1 MKQQV
6 LRNPIHTNSTKI
18 TVKKRREQWKITIFQ
33 NIPEQRQQEIAKYL
47 RNVERG
53 RLRMEH
59 DGADVTR
66 QITSE
71 QIGRFLKCSECI
83 HKPVVVIQFKKSYV
97 GVCAKDWIKLSDT
110 VIGWEGGN

>member
-6 LRNPIHTNSTKI
+6 LRNPIHTNPARPTARE
-18 TVKKRREQWKITIFQ
+18 RRKQWKITTS
-33 NIPEQRQQEIAKYL
+33 IPEQRQQEIEKYL
-47 RNVERG
+47 RNAERG
-53 RLRMEH
+53 HLRMEH

-71 QIGRFLKCSECI
+71 QIAKFLKCSECLQ
-83 HKPVVVIQFKKSYV
+83 KPVVVIQFKKSCV

-110 VIGWEGGN
+110 VIGWSGE